1 MKRRDKSVNRIDQVD
16 QSFEPWEPN
25 QPIPLFVIALAFALA
40 IWGGLTYLSEVGGA
54 HDETGP
60 EAVQEASSDAPA
72 ASPGAEAQGLENAP
86 PEILGLVYSGKDD
99 MWSCASCHGA
109 TGEGNTSTPRL
120 AGQVPNYLFKQLQ
133 DFHGGSRADDNMA
146 FVVDALSE
154 DEMRG
159 LADYYAQ
166 IRLPSR
172 VAPTMGGDLE
182 RGRVL
187 AENGDWEQNVPACL
201 QCHAGSGEGVEPS
214 FPMLAGQHPQY
225 IFVQLAK
232 WHAGARG
239 NSPQALMD
247 GIAQALTPEDMRAVA
262 DYLAT
267 LPLRPRQ
274 QAQEFA
280 GPVGE

>member
-1 MKRRDKSVNRIDQVD
+1 MTRRDKSVKHIDHVD
-16 QSFEPWEPN
+16 QNFEPWEPN
-25 QPIPLFVIALAFALA
+25 QPIPIFVIALVFALA
-40 IWGGLTYLSEVGGA
+40 IWGALTYLSEVGGA

-60 EAVQEASSDAPA
+60 EAVQEASPDAPA
-72 ASPGAEAQGLENAP
+72 SAPATEAQGLQNAP
-86 PEILGLVYSGKDD
+86 EEILGLVYSGKDD

-120 AGQVPNYLFKQLQ
+120 AGQVSDYLFKQLQ
-133 DFHGGSRADDNMA
+133 DFHGGSRDDASMA
-146 FVVDALSE
+146 FVVNALSE

-166 IRLPSR
+166 IRLPSV
-172 VAPTMGGDLE
+172 VAPSMGGDLE

-201 QCHAGSGEGVEPS
+201 QCHGSSGEGVEPS
-214 FPMLAGQHPQY
+214 FPMLAGQHPEY
-225 IFVQLAK
+225 TFVQLAR

-247 GIAQALTPEDMRAVA
+247 GIAQAMAPEDMRAVS

-267 LPLRPRQ
+267 LPLRPR
-274 QAQEFA
+274 
-280 GPVGE
+280 